1 MSAIL
6 STLTSLNP
14 ELSTQAEAGS
24 LHHGSSCC
32 RTTPPIQPH
41 HRLAVCSMFAL
52 FACAYVTLDRL
63 PGSAASILRG
73 GIGFVARCEI
83 SQVTDQVF

>member
-1 MSAIL
+1 
-6 STLTSLNP
+6 
-14 ELSTQAEAGS
+14 
-24 LHHGSSCC
+24 
-32 RTTPPIQPH
+32 
-41 HRLAVCSMFAL
+41 MFAL